1 MRRSPGVVTLA
12 GVLATASLLSSPSS
26 PCGLPASALADEAPK
41 AAEPKP
47 NDPKLQARVLAE
59 KAFDDYE
66 SGRFE
71 AAIEGFTKAEALF
84 HAPTHK
90 LFLARS
96 FARLGRLRESKRS
109 YEDLVNEALPASSP
123 KAFVQAQS
131 DAKAELETLKKRMPS
146 FVVALVGASRDEVTL
161 TLDGEPIDA
170 LVAAG
175 PVLGDPGEHELRLE
189 PKKGSDVGPQRRSLT
204 LEEAAPP
211 VRVEL
216 RVARLSK
223 PINAPALA
231 SLGVGVVGLALG
243 AVMAGL
249 HFDRVGTLAATCPDK
264 LCPASA
270 RPIIDE
276 ADTFSTV
283 STVGF
288 VAGGVGLAA
297 GLLFMTVGPFK
308 KATPGFGAAPGPAL
322 RVVAGPTRA
331 SLALTF

>member
-1 MRRSPGVVTLA
+1 MRRSLGVITLA
-12 GVLATASLLSSPSS
+12 GVLATASLCTPSP
-26 PCGLPASALADEAPK
+26 ALADEAPK
-41 AAEPKP
+41 AGEPKA
-47 NDPKLQARVLAE
+47 DPKQQARVLAE

-96 FARLGRLRESKRS
+96 YARLGRLRDSKRS
-109 YEDLVNEALPASSP
+109 YEDLVGETLPATSP

-131 DAKAELETLKKRMPS
+131 DAKAELETLKKRIPT
-146 FVVALVGASRDEVTL
+146 FVVSLVGASRDEVTFS
-161 TLDGEPIDA
+161 LDGEPIDA

-175 PVLGDPGEHELRLE
+175 PVAGDPGQHELRLE
-189 PKKGSDVGPQRRSLT
+189 PRRGVAIAPQRRVFS
-204 LEEAAPP
+204 LEEAGAP
-211 VRVEL
+211 VRLEL
-216 RVARLSK
+216 RAERVSK
-223 PINAPALA
+223 PLNAPALA